1 MRPGLPE
8 KAGADA
14 ASHTKSPTALWVGS
28 CFHGESLWGFPA
40 APAANLMYFAC
51 VPGTEQIL
59 SGLNGKYRHL
69 MVMATLCLSKCEWKD
84 ILENC
89 VLFLPPSS
97 RDKQGTCLRGH
108 QPGTF
113 HE

>member
-1 MRPGLPE
+1 MQLHTPSHPQPSGWAVVFMVSLS
-8 KAGADA
+8 GA
-14 ASHTKSPTALWVGS
+14 S
-28 CFHGESLWGFPA
+28 PA